1 MLRGCHRAKGSLHVL
16 LAAMYLSG
24 EEWDM
29 KKLFNNMIRNTHDG
43 KQTNHHL
50 AVGKWFLQ
58 KVKNGTCT
66 LLEVILTSAVTKAL
80 GDFRG
85 NTRRASSYGKDPP
98 HLLLSGGHWLEKVHE
113 EGGLD
118 EGQSRCLIECTSLFY
133 SNSDVALRTHF

>member
-50 AVGKWFLQ
+50 AVGKCGFF
-58 KVKNGTCT
+58 K
-66 LLEVILTSAVTKAL
+66 
-80 GDFRG
+80 R
-85 NTRRASSYGKDPP
+85 
-98 HLLLSGGHWLEKVHE
+98 
-113 EGGLD
+113 
-118 EGQSRCLIECTSLFY
+118 
-133 SNSDVALRTHF
+133 